1 MHARIYIFNSPHSY
15 HFYNHNS
22 TNANTTDILSE
33 DYTDKVTLK
42 AKKNAGPVAVT
53 LETARGSGGALSSK
67 VGTKFAYAGLS
78 FDKVQLTADG
88 GQVLETS
95 LVPCEGVKLSFKG
108 NKGADLGIDYT
119 KGNLYATGVLDV
131 KDMSKVST
139 SACLGLASGFTV
151 GGDATYALSGKT
163 GFSAYNVGASYSQGK
178 LFASVTSASKLSSVN
193 VGCVYKVNADLSL
206 ASSTS
211 HSSEKACTV
220 NAIGAAYKAPI
231 GDVKAKIGSDGILSA
246 CLIKEVAPKVTVTAS
261 GAVSTSDL
269 SSFKYGLG
277 IVI

>member
-1 MHARIYIFNSPHSY
+1 MPTKYGDIAKAPK
-15 HFYNHNS
+15 
-22 TNANTTDILSE
+22 DILSE

-211 HSSEKACTV
+211 HSSEKACAV

>member
-1 MHARIYIFNSPHSY
+1 
-15 HFYNHNS
+15 
-22 TNANTTDILSE
+22 
-33 DYTDKVTLK
+33 
-42 AKKNAGPVAVT
+42 
-53 LETARGSGGALSSK
+53 
-67 VGTKFAYAGLS
+67 
-78 FDKVQLTADG
+78 
-88 GQVLETS
+88 
-95 LVPCEGVKLSFKG
+95 
-108 NKGADLGIDYT
+108 
-119 KGNLYATGVLDV
+119 
-131 KDMSKVST
+131 MSKVST

-178 LFASVTSASKLSSVN
+178 LFASVTSASQLSSVN
-193 VGCVYKVNADLSL
+193 IGCVYKVNADLSL

-231 GDVKAKIGSDGILSA
+231 GDVKAKIGADGILSA